1 MYRTGR
7 ILLQKNYSTIEEAQC
22 CEWEKTIQQMEEFN
36 NIWRNGVIWKGFQTS
51 IHYSNIQKYKRNE
64 KWAYEKKME

>member
-1 MYRTGR
+1 MYRIGR

-36 NIWRNGVIWKGFQTS
+36 NYLKKWSDLERI
-51 IHYSNIQKYKRNE
+51 SNKYTLFKHSER
-64 KWAYEKKME
+64 